1 MASPTPHDDG
11 SKAALINGVGWF
23 GASITLIF
31 VATRLYAR
39 ARLVHAVGWDDYIMV
54 AALVRSFPVYYL
66 RFTIYNSKGIFW
78 SIK

>member
-1 MASPTPHDDG
+1 MMASPKPHDDG

-39 ARLVHAVGWDDYIMV
+39 ARLVHAVGWDD
-54 AALVRSFPVYYL
+54 
-66 RFTIYNSKGIFW
+66 
-78 SIK
+78 